1 MKIEM
6 GESLMLSWAKH
17 IKHCQIATL
26 NWKCSGCWEEHN
38 HQEINN
44 LIENMKKNFSVD
56 VFGKTTNA
64 KQIISQ
70 AELDVLGIN
79 IDNNAVK
86 DIYAIDI
93 AFHENGLL
101 YKDNLHKITEKLLRS
116 ALVLYSVFNVKTGN
130 IIFASPKVQPK
141 DVGILQTRTTEIE
154 QFMQNQGFDFKF
166 IFLCNQQFYEE
177 ILLPVQKQS
186 EKIADTSELFM
197 RCLQMIS
204 LFKKQDSTGTPSQ
217 KIIINTNLRTTDGD
231 RQSGS
236 TMDYNNNLVA
246 FCFSCGHENLF
257 PYLNQGDALQTAA
270 DKLGIKKTTLSN
282 LRDMFDRH
290 NPYSTRRGWDK
301 KLNSVQKQILNEYK
315 NNVSGAFNAAK
326 KILKLI

>member
-1 MKIEM
+1 M
-6 GESLMLSWAKH
+6 
-17 IKHCQIATL
+17 
-26 NWKCSGCWEEHN
+26 
-38 HQEINN
+38 
-44 LIENMKKNFSVD
+44 V
-56 VFGKTTNA
+56 
-64 KQIISQ
+64 
-70 AELDVLGIN
+70 LD
-79 IDNNAVK
+79 
-86 DIYAIDI
+86 
-93 AFHENGLL
+93 
-101 YKDNLHKITEKLLRS
+101 
-116 ALVLYSVFNVKTGN
+116 SVFNVKNGN

-257 PYLNQGDALQTAA
+257 PYLNQGDALRTAA